1 MNVYIKTV
9 GSATPRMSRGCPPK
23 TEWMMPHSA
32 VDARVCTAVRV
43 PSTTHMKER
52 NIAEQT
58 MTSLKIIK
66 IISATQKVSI
76 HVFLSSCSPN
86 DITGI
91 AEAKNMY
98 VVGAKILTNTNLTHK
113 HVVLTC

>member
-9 GSATPRMSRGCPPK
+9 GSATPRISRGCPPK
-23 TEWMMPHSA
+23 TEWIMPQNA

-43 PSTTHMKER
+43 PSITPMKGR
-52 NIAEQT
+52 NISEQT
-58 MTSLKIIK
+58 TTNLKIIK
-66 IISATQKVSI
+66 IISATKKVSI

-91 AEAKNMY
+91 AEAKNIY
-98 VVGAKILTNTNLTHK
+98 VVGAKILTKHK
-113 HVVLTC
+113 PHA